1 MDKQQQQEQK
11 KKLFAGALLAV
22 AVGVGVYQALFA
34 GGSGVTPAPKS
45 GATQAKG
52 GAAAP
57 AKSGAAAPAAKSG
70 AAEAGPTRLVEV
82 DVNIDELLRGVEEVT
97 FNYET
102 MRIDRD
108 PLAALVGG
116 PLKQDAAGDGAV
128 ITATGP
134 MEVLRKKITG
144 IIYDEYD
151 PVAVVDDDVVHVGH
165 QYPNGVKVHA
175 IERDKVIFQLG
186 DALIPVEMK
195 EQ

>member
-1 MDKQQQQEQK
+1 MEKQDPK
-11 KKLFAGALLAV
+11 KVALMVVLLLA
-22 AVGVGVYQALFA
+22 AAGVVIYQVM
-34 GGSGVTPAPKS
+34 GSGGGTP
-45 GATQAKG
+45 
-52 GAAAP
+52 
-57 AKSGAAAPAAKSG
+57 APAAKSG
-70 AAEAGPTRLVEV
+70 AAPATGAAKSGAAPAAKTAVAPAAGGPTRLVEV
-82 DVNIDELLRGVEEVT
+82 DVNIDELLQGVEEVT

-102 MRIDRD
+102 MRIERD

-116 PLKQDAAGDGAV
+116 PLKQDAAGDGGV
-128 ITATGP
+128 LTATGP

-144 IIYDEYD
+144 IIYDDYD
-151 PVAVVDDDVVHVGH
+151 PVAVVDDEVIHIGH

>member
-1 MDKQQQQEQK
+1 MEKQDQK
-11 KKLFAGALLAV
+11 KAIMLGVLLLV
-22 AVGVGVYQALFA
+22 AVGVVIYQFMGSSGGATPSSKPAASA
-34 GGSGVTPAPKS
+34 GGTAG
-45 GATQAKG
+45 G
-52 GAAAP
+52 GASAAKPAAGKAAP
-57 AKSGAAAPAAKSG
+57 
-70 AAEAGPTRLVEV
+70 AGPTRLVEV
-82 DVNIDELLRGVEEVT
+82 NVNIDELLEGVEEVT

-116 PLKQDAAGDGAV
+116 PLKRDDGAGAV
-128 ITATGP
+128 LTATGP
-134 MEVLRKKITG
+134 MEILRKKITG

-151 PVAVVDDDVVHVGH
+151 PVAVVDDEVIHIGH